1 MNTPANNQGYYFII
15 REVEAACFLNESE
28 QKQLLAL
35 LAQLDK
41 RRHWWGYQ
49 PTEFIVLQRTFGGDE
64 SEWTNLESAAKA
76 SAKPPLT
83 YVRDLPKAIRSDKF
97 MDLGAGYNWGMSLEE
112 AMATYS
118 SFWEGDKQQYDK
130 KRNGTPDEG
139 TEQQV
144 NTTIPLAGDSAET
157 VFQSQPLTCL
167 EGMASGQS
175 TLSTNGDNAAL

>member
-1 MNTPANNQGYYFII
+1 MNTPASNQGHYFII

-41 RRHWWGYQ
+41 RRHWWGHQ
-49 PTEFIVLQRTFGGDE
+49 PTEFIVLERTFGGDE
-64 SEWTNLESAAKA
+64 PEWTNLESAAKA

-97 MDLGAGYNWGMSLEE
+97 MDLDAGYGWGMSLEE

-118 SFWEGDKQQYDK
+118 GFWEGDKIQYEK
-130 KRNGTPDEG
+130 QRNGAPKG
-139 TEQQV
+139 TEQYV
-144 NTTIPLAGDSAET
+144 NTASPLAGDSAET
-157 VFQSQPLTCL
+157 VSQSQPLTCP

-175 TLSTNGDNAAL
+175 TLSANGDSAAP